1 MTATASSMADDSRSK
16 IDGGFHDRA
25 YPRIVRFMIVLAVLF
40 TTALT
45 FVFGWGVGFGFAVG
59 CLIAL
64 LNFYW
69 LKRVV
74 GALADR
80 ATRTGT
86 PQSARGIV
94 LRFLLRYGMIAAGVY
109 AIFQI
114 SSVSGYGLLAGLFLP
129 VGGIAC
135 EAAYELYAGIRHG
148 A

>member
-1 MTATASSMADDSRSK
+1 MADDSRSK
-16 IDGGFHDRA
+16 VDDGFHERA
-25 YPRIVRFMIVLAVLF
+25 YSRIVRFMIVLAVLF
-40 TTALT
+40 TAGLT
-45 FVFGWGVGFGFAVG
+45 FVFGLGVGFGFAVG

-69 LKRVV
+69 LKCVV

-80 ATRTGT
+80 ATRTVT